1 MIFLS
6 AFSSKSINFPDWGC
20 SFSIFVIQQL
30 NTVPHHSNNLNKGY
44 KIKMFKS
51 KE

>member
-6 AFSSKSINFPDWGC
+6 AFSSKCVNFPDWGYG
-20 SFSIFVIQQL
+20 FSIFVTLQL
-30 NTVPHHSNNLNKGY
+30 NTVPHHSNNHNKDC
-44 KIKMFKS
+44 KIKMFKP